1 MLKWRAPA
9 LAIGAAM
16 AAPAKRLTDV
26 HGLSLFKSSKLSGLY
41 VPHFIQP
48 EEVIRVLNAAKISF
62 TLVGAHGL
70 GGWTQK
76 PRATE
81 DVDVVVIQRHLKK
94 AVAALTA
101 AFSNLDVDH
110 KPAVVRLRDRE
121 TGAVAIDVMKPNQP
135 VIHAALKNTH
145 AVRSGRSSYKVPSLE
160 MALALKF
167 APMVSLYRADV
178 DKYQDASDFGRIVL
192 SNSAFDLEKL
202 SVLGELVYPGGGK
215 QIVEM
220 VRRVRAG
227 ERRIL

>member
-81 DVDVVVIQRHLKK
+81 DVDVVVIQRHVKK
-94 AVAALTA
+94 SVTALTA
-101 AFSNLDVDH
+101 AFTNLEEDD
-110 KPAVVRLRDRE
+110 KPVVVRLRDRD

-135 VIHAALKNTH
+135 VIHAALKHTH
-145 AVRSGRSSYKVPSLE
+145 TVRSGRLTYKVPSLE

-167 APMVSLYRADV
+167 APMVSLYRAEDDKHV
-178 DKYQDASDFGRIVL
+178 DAADFIRIVRPNPEINL
-192 SNSAFDLEKL
+192 DKL
-202 SVLGELVYPGGGK
+202 AE
-215 QIVEM
+215 
-220 VRRVRAG
+220 
-227 ERRIL
+227 

>member
-1 MLKWRAPA
+1 
-9 LAIGAAM
+9 M

-26 HGLSLFKSSKLSGLY
+26 HGVSLFKSSKLSGLY

-81 DVDVVVIQRHLKK
+81 DVDVVVVQRHVKK
-94 AVAALTA
+94 SVSALTA
-101 AFSNLDVDH
+101 AFPNLEEDD
-110 KPAVVRLRDRE
+110 KPVVVRLRDRE
-121 TGAVAIDVMKPNQP
+121 SGAVAIDVMKPNQP
-135 VIHAALKNTH
+135 VIHAALKHTRT
-145 AVRSGRSSYKVPSLE
+145 VQSGRLTYKVPSLE

-167 APMVSLYRADV
+167 APMVSLYRAEL
-178 DKYQDASDFGRIVL
+178 DKQQDAVDFGRMVL
-192 SNSAFDLEKL
+192 NNPELDLDKL
-202 SVLGELVYPGGGK
+202 STLAELVYPGGSK
-215 QIVEM
+215 EITEL

-227 ERRIL
+227 EQIML